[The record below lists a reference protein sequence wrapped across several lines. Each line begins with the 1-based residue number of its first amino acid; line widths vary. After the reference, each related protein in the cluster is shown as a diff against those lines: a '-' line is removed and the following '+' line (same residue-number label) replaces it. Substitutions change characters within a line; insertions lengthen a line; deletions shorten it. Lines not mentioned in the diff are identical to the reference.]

1 MKFLLTTLSLALIT
15 LISYAQPR
23 FVRLE
28 TTKGN
33 ITLMLYDQTPKHR
46 DAFLKTIKQGLY
58 DQAAFNRVIKGFV
71 SQGGE
76 LDETIL
82 DREKLNPEK
91 PLARIPAEIV
101 PGLFHKKGALGAG
114 RNDNPE
120 HSSYFTQIYLVTGKP
135 QTDEELNAM
144 EKKKGHQFSAA
155 ERAAYKK
162 IGGIPRLDL
171 DYTIFGEI
179 VQGMEVADAINSSP
193 TDKNDVPLTPIT
205 FTPKLL
211 SKKEGAILF
220 KIFDSPAHYKPA
232 LAN

>member
-1 MKFLLTTLSLALIT
+1 MKFLFTTAALALIT
-15 LISYAQPR
+15 LMSYGQSK
-23 FVRLE
+23 FVRLM
-28 TTKGN
+28 TTKGS

-58 DQAAFNRVIKGFV
+58 DHAAFNRVIKSFV

-76 LDETIL
+76 LDDTIL
-82 DREKLNPEK
+82 DREKLQPEK

-120 HSSYFTQIYLVTGKP
+120 HSSYFTQIYLVAGKP

-179 VQGMEVADAINSSP
+179 VEGMEVADAINSVP
-193 TDKNDVPLTPIT
+193 TDQHDLPLTPIT

-211 SKKEGAILF
+211 SKKEAAVIRKGL
-220 KIFDSPAHYKPA
+220 DSKV
-232 LAN
+232 N

>member
-1 MKFLLTTLSLALIT
+1 MKFLFTTAGLALIT
-15 LISYAQPR
+15 LMSYGQSK

-46 DAFLKTIKQGLY
+46 DAFVKTIKQGLY

-76 LDETIL
+76 LDDTIL
-82 DREKLNPEK
+82 DREKLHPEK
-91 PLARIPAEIV
+91 PLVRIPAEIV

-120 HSSYFTQIYLVTGKP
+120 HSSYFTQIYLVAGKP
-135 QTDEELNAM
+135 QTEEELNAM

-179 VQGMEVADAINSSP
+179 VEGMDVADAINSSP
-193 TDKNDVPLTPIT
+193 TDKNDLPLTPIT

-211 SKKEGAILF
+211 SKKEAAVIRKVL
-220 KIFDSPAHYKPA
+220 DARV
-232 LAN
+232 N